1 VVKEGEKGRKE
12 GKKEVEIEVK
22 KEENVDVVKVLKKEV
37 KAVDV
42 GRKRDVKGG

>member
-12 GKKEVEIEVK
+12 GKKEVEIEDK